1 MKLGSIGEVEGA
13 GSESESELL
22 GCILAFQ
29 VNSAQSLLMVYIYT
43 ANVSD

>member
-1 MKLGSIGEVEGA
+1 MKLGSVEEVDGT

-29 VNSAQSLLMVYIYT
+29 VNTAQSLLMVYIYT
-43 ANVSD
+43 VNVSD